1 MEAEQRKSA
10 LRSKRKPLSDCTNI
24 LQDRRKNPSSPS
36 SAKIP
41 KLQTLTK
48 PPRPINTAANA
59 VKTKQFN
66 PNPNPSPSTCSSPK
80 SHTSTGSNNSP
91 EPPAPPTPLSDAGG
105 IDCRKSRIT
114 ADQIQRHDATT
125 RKDKGKM
132 VANDPIIQL
141 SASLTSDSPQISSSA
156 VPGHCSRSVIQSFP
170 SQKLHAQTIKDKG
183 KAIVDDPVNEFSVP
197 WTSKYFHSSSSIS
210 SDGSL
215 SETSAAYTRELHVE
229 TRKDKENMFLENPN
243 FEASEP
249 STPRVP
255 LAPLASSG
263 TREKP
268 VTVYNLRR
276 AGQSR
281 KHAAGNINEPVT
293 CPPGQRIKKKGL
305 ELDYDRG
312 RKNAGSYTDPLPMH
326 KKKRSRDEAVH
337 VMPKEEIEKLRAIY
351 ADIDAFELP
360 EEVAS
365 ESELE

>member
-1 MEAEQRKSA
+1 
-10 LRSKRKPLSDCTNI
+10 
-24 LQDRRKNPSSPS
+24 
-36 SAKIP
+36 
-41 KLQTLTK
+41 
-48 PPRPINTAANA
+48 
-59 VKTKQFN
+59 
-66 PNPNPSPSTCSSPK
+66 
-80 SHTSTGSNNSP
+80 
-91 EPPAPPTPLSDAGG
+91 
-105 IDCRKSRIT
+105 
-114 ADQIQRHDATT
+114 
-125 RKDKGKM
+125 M

-263 TREKP
+263 NLISSVVEVLNTPPPPEMRITRP
-268 VTVYNLRR
+268 ASLTTTYSNSC
-276 AGQSR
+276 GQLTLAMSSCYLCY
-281 KHAAGNINEPVT
+281 I
-293 CPPGQRIKKKGL
+293 
-305 ELDYDRG
+305 
-312 RKNAGSYTDPLPMH
+312 
-326 KKKRSRDEAVH
+326 
-337 VMPKEEIEKLRAIY
+337 
-351 ADIDAFELP
+351 
-360 EEVAS
+360 
-365 ESELE
+365 